1 MSFKQALLHRIP
13 EPSVRLFTLLSVFAA
28 LVVMTLAMLDGSAH
42 DSIVRHVP
50 ADTYSKKLPPSE
62 NGCAETSS

>member
-1 MSFKQALLHRIP
+1 
-13 EPSVRLFTLLSVFAA
+13 
-28 LVVMTLAMLDGSAH
+28 MLDGSAH
-42 DSIVRHVP
+42 DSIVGHVP

>member
-28 LVVMTLAMLDGSAH
+28 LVVMTLAMLDGSAD

-50 ADTYSKKLPPSE
+50 ADTYSKK
-62 NGCAETSS
+62 

>member
-1 MSFKQALLHRIP
+1 MRNTRVSQALILMSFKQALLHRFP

-50 ADTYSKKLPPSE
+50 ADTYSKK
-62 NGCAETSS
+62 